1 MDPLEE
7 LIRAQPGLSI
17 ALGVLGLVVG
27 SFLNV
32 VIHRLPKIME
42 RQWEREC
49 AEFLG
54 EESLSQEF
62 RGEDLPKG
70 KPYSLAFPGSHCP
83 SCDAEITALQNI
95 PVLSYLF
102 LRGRCAN
109 CGVRI
114 PIRYPII
121 EFTTAV
127 LWILCGL
134 SFGGSNALAASML
147 LTAVL
152 ISLTAIDL
160 DHQLLPDSLTL
171 PLLWIG
177 LLINIDGTFVGLESA
192 VLGGVFGY
200 LSLWSVYWVFKI
212 ITGKEGM
219 GYGDF
224 KLLAALGAWFGL
236 PALPTIILLSSL
248 VGVALGIALIATG
261 RQNRETPMPFGPFL
275 AGAGLIHLF
284 YPNVLMG
291 WIAGTT

>member
-32 VIHRLPKIME
+32 VIHRLPKMME

-49 AEFLG
+49 AEFVG
-54 EESLSQEF
+54 EEF
-62 RGEDLPKG
+62 RGEELHET

-83 SCDAEITALQNI
+83 SCGAEITALQNI
-95 PVLSYLF
+95 PVFSYLF
-102 LRGRCAN
+102 LRGRCAH
-109 CGVRI
+109 CGI
-114 PIRYPII
+114 AISIRYPLV
-121 EFTTAV
+121 EFFTAAI
-127 LWILCGL
+127 WILCGL
-134 SFGGSNALAASML
+134 SFGVSNALAAAML
-147 LTAVL
+147 LTGVL
-152 ISLTAIDL
+152 IALTAIDL

-171 PLLWIG
+171 PLLWVG
-177 LLINIDGTFVGLESA
+177 LLINIDATFVSLESA
-192 VLGGVFGY
+192 VLGAVFGY
-200 LSLWSVYWVFKI
+200 LCLWSVYWLFKI

-236 PALPTIILLSSL
+236 SALPTIVLLSSL
-248 VGVALGIALIATG
+248 VGAVIGIALIVMR
-261 RQNRETPMPFGPFL
+261 RQGRETPMPFGPFL

-284 YPNVLMG
+284 YPDVLMG
-291 WIAGTT
+291 WIAGVV

>member
-17 ALGVLGLVVG
+17 AIGVLGLVVG

-32 VIHRLPKIME
+32 VIHRLPKMME

-54 EESLSQEF
+54 EEFL
-62 RGEDLPKG
+62 GEESPESE
-70 KPYSLAFPGSHCP
+70 PYSLAFPGSHCP
-83 SCDAEITALQNI
+83 SCNAEIKPLQNI

-109 CGVRI
+109 CSVSI
-114 PIRYPII
+114 PIRYPLI
-121 EFTTAV
+121 ELLTAA

-134 SFGGSNALAASML
+134 SFGVSNALAAAMF

-160 DHQLLPDSLTL
+160 DHQLLPDNLTL
-171 PLLWIG
+171 PLLWVG
-177 LLINIDGTFVGLESA
+177 LLINIDATFVPLESA
-192 VLGGVFGY
+192 VLGAVFGY
-200 LSLWSVYWVFKI
+200 LCLWSVYWLFKI

-236 PALPTIILLSSL
+236 SALPTIVLLSSL
-248 VGVALGIALIATG
+248 VGAVIGIALIVMR
-261 RQNRETPMPFGPFL
+261 RQDRETPMPFGPFL

-291 WIAGTT
+291 WIAGTL

>member
-17 ALGVLGLVVG
+17 ALGVLGLLVG

-42 RQWEREC
+42 QQWEREC
-49 AEFLG
+49 AEFRG
-54 EESLSQEF
+54 EEI
-62 RGEDLPKG
+62 PKY

-83 SCDAEITALQNI
+83 SCDEEITALQNI

-109 CGVRI
+109 CKVAI
-114 PIRYPII
+114 PIRYPLI
-121 EFTTAV
+121 ELLTGV
-127 LWILCGL
+127 VWVLCGL
-134 SFGGSNALAASML
+134 SFGVSNALAASML

-192 VLGGVFGY
+192 VLGAVFGY
-200 LSLWSVYWVFKI
+200 LSLWSVYWLFKI

-236 PALPTIILLSSL
+236 AAIPTIILLSSL
-248 VGVALGIALIATG
+248 VGAVLGILLIVTG

-284 YPNVLMG
+284 YPNAVMG
-291 WIAGTT
+291 WIAGII

>member
-32 VIHRLPKIME
+32 VIHRLPKMME

-49 AEFLG
+49 AEFVG
-54 EESLSQEF
+54 EEF
-62 RGEDLPKG
+62 RGEELHES
-70 KPYSLAFPGSHCP
+70 KPYTLAFPGSHCP
-83 SCDAEITALQNI
+83 SCGAEITAFQNI

-109 CGVRI
+109 CGVAI
-114 PIRYPII
+114 SVRYPLV
-121 EFTTAV
+121 ELLTAAI
-127 LWILCGL
+127 WILCGL
-134 SFGGSNALAASML
+134 SFGVSNALAAAML

-171 PLLWIG
+171 PLLWVG
-177 LLINIDGTFVGLESA
+177 LLINIDATFVSLESA
-192 VLGGVFGY
+192 VLGAVFGY
-200 LSLWSVYWVFKI
+200 LCLWSVYWLFKI

-236 PALPTIILLSSL
+236 SALPTIVLLSSL
-248 VGVALGIALIATG
+248 VGAVIGIALIVTG
-261 RQNRETPMPFGPFL
+261 RQRRETPMPFGPFL

-284 YPNVLMG
+284 YPDVLVG
-291 WIAGTT
+291 WIAGVV

>member
-32 VIHRLPKIME
+32 VIHRLPKMMDQ
-42 RQWEREC
+42 QWEREC

-54 EESLSQEF
+54 EEF
-62 RGEDLPKG
+62 RGEEPPESE
-70 KPYSLAFPGSHCP
+70 PYSLAFPGSHCP
-83 SCDAEITALQNI
+83 SCNAEIKPIQNI

-109 CGVRI
+109 CSVSI
-114 PIRYPII
+114 PIRYPLI
-121 EFTTAV
+121 ELLTAV
-127 LWILCGL
+127 IWVLCGL
-134 SFGGSNALAASML
+134 SFGVSNALAAAIF

-160 DHQLLPDSLTL
+160 DHQLLPDNLTL
-171 PLLWIG
+171 PLLWVG
-177 LLINIDGTFVGLESA
+177 LLINIDATFVPLESA
-192 VLGGVFGY
+192 VLGAVFGY
-200 LSLWSVYWVFKI
+200 LCLWSVYWLFKI

-224 KLLAALGAWFGL
+224 KLLAALGAWFGVS
-236 PALPTIILLSSL
+236 ALPTIVLLSSL
-248 VGVALGIALIATG
+248 VGAVTGIALIVMR
-261 RQNRETPMPFGPFL
+261 RQDRDAPMPFGPFL

-284 YPNVLMG
+284 YPDVLMG
-291 WIAGTT
+291 WISGTL